1 MALLCR
7 STTQYILQ
15 FFLLAIAIPTICL
28 ESIFR
33 TSKTFCTPLQGQG
46 WMGKFLILPG
56 ISVKKFVSYVLV
68 NEFLSFVKC

>member
-33 TSKTFCTPLQGQG
+33 TSKKFCTPLQGQG